1 MRSGVKDDMGK
12 KAWKAVIW
20 TVYGLGCAALAV
32 LLAAALFG
40 GAYVP
45 FPDAMLPMTLAELA
59 SGWMAAGFFPLLAV
73 SFLAWRQIGGKGGR
87 RSRLAWALFLPAAV
101 CLGFLLFRAGVWAA
115 GFAGFRHFS

>member
-1 MRSGVKDDMGK
+1 MSLGVTDDMGK

-40 GAYVP
+40 GTYVP

-59 SGWMAAGFFPLLAV
+59 SVWLAAGFFPLLAV
-73 SFLAWRQIGGKGGR
+73 SFLAWRQIEKKGVR
-87 RSRLAWALFLPAAV
+87 RPRLAWAIFLPAAV
-101 CLGFLLFRAGVWAA
+101 CLGFLLSRVGVWAA
-115 GFAGFRHFS
+115 GLRQFS

>member
-1 MRSGVKDDMGK
+1 MRSGVTDDMGK

-73 SFLAWRQIGGKGGR
+73 SFLAWRQIEEKGGR
-87 RSRLAWALFLPAAV
+87 RPRLAWALFLPAAV
-101 CLGFLLFRAGVWAA
+101 CLGFLLSRVGVWAA
-115 GFAGFRHFS
+115 GLWQFS